1 MKKLM
6 MILFMSTM
14 ILFTSAQNKLSG
26 TLGPYSKSSNS
37 YTNLSWEVNYEF
49 VKRKDGIYLRYY
61 NSNVSVL
68 SNSLYGSSQK
78 KYSKSELGL
87 SQWPQSYS
95 SVSLN
100 VSTAVRLPNGTIDL
114 SGFAVSS
121 GNADD
126 MYEKYICPV
135 AMNGKAVNISDFAVS
150 VTKAFY
156 NPQSVAELDAIINQK
171 KSSASNNTTATP
183 SKDKTNS
190 SESNSS
196 SSSSSS
202 PSSSSEGSSE
212 SEATMSDGSLSSSS
226 SSSEST
232 SESEATIY
240 NNIFLAEAARK
251 QQEEKAYQDVVKG
264 VFDLFT
270 PSAEESERKSREY
283 IQKMEY
289 KAELDKSLESKIEA
303 AKNGDDQSYYDI
315 YLAYQYSFPADARY
329 YRKLAYSTGNAS
341 LFKAEKKL
349 ERKSPKAMFI
359 GYQYGEISPYGL
371 SFFQTT
377 DNFGFFMLFR
387 LSDKAFTTYTERE
400 GVSKNR
406 DVYTTA
412 NGTTYTYLS
421 EATKQEQ
428 GKFMLSLG
436 TSYHVFSPLFIYAG
450 VGFALVNSFS
460 NQRMVEY
467 NKPEVLQIDESY
479 YGAST
484 DVGLLIKLGRRIAI
498 NGGVSFVNL
507 KNPEY
512 TGGISFNFWPEK

>member
-1 MKKLM
+1 MKTKFLLSLLSLVIFISM
-6 MILFMSTM
+6 LN
-14 ILFTSAQNKLSG
+14 AQTLSG
-26 TLGPYSKSSNS
+26 VYKNSGLSTGSYYTDVKWQVSYTFEEDERLVYIRFFNPKISVPNYSKYNFYGEIYS
-37 YTNLSWEVNYEF
+37 LS
-49 VKRKDGIYLRYY
+49 DI
-61 NSNVSVL
+61 
-68 SNSLYGSSQK
+68 
-78 KYSKSELGL
+78 GL
-87 SQWPQSYS
+87 SSWPQSNQLPYAMQVAVTVTDGYNNYDVSGFCDANGTCDRTYIIDKVNVKNYS
-95 SVSLN
+95 LSHFNVPSGYNSFHANLGGEGETEDLIKSKKESEKKSQEKKSQKNESVNS
-100 VSTAVRLPNGTIDL
+100 STADSGT
-114 SGFAVSS
+114 
-121 GNADD
+121 
-126 MYEKYICPV
+126 
-135 AMNGKAVNISDFAVS
+135 
-150 VTKAFY
+150 
-156 NPQSVAELDAIINQK
+156 
-171 KSSASNNTTATP
+171 SA
-183 SKDKTNS
+183 
-190 SESNSS
+190 
-196 SSSSSS
+196 S
-202 PSSSSEGSSE
+202 PSSSSS
-212 SEATMSDGSLSSSS
+212 TSSSS
-226 SSSEST
+226 SSSES
-232 SESEATIY
+232 EATVY

-283 IQKMEY
+283 VQKMEY
-289 KAELDKSLESKIEA
+289 KAVLDKSLESKIEA

-315 YLAYQYSFPADARY
+315 YLAYQYSFPSDARY

-400 GVSKNR
+400 AVSKNR
-406 DVYTTA
+406 DVYTTG

-436 TSYHVFSPLFIYAG
+436 TSYHVYKPLFIYAG
-450 VGFALVNSFS
+450 VGFALVNTFS